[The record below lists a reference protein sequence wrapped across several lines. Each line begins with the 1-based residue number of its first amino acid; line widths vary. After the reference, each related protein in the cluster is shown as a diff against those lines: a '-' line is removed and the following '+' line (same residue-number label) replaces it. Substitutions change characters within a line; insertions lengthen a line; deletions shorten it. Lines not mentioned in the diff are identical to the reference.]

1 MNNYRQIIK
10 DVFTGIMYFIIVYLL
25 FSIISG
31 LIVSFIRFDLTFL
44 KYGVLV
50 FLMPDNY
57 MFEILR
63 YRIFILIMCLL
74 FTVRFFITTE
84 KK

>member
-1 MNNYRQIIK
+1 MNNYKQIIK
-10 DVFTGIMYFIIVYLL
+10 DGFTGIMYFVIVYLL
-25 FSIISG
+25 FSIIFG
-31 LIVSFIRFDLTFL
+31 LIISFIRFDLTFL

-57 MFEILR
+57 IFEILR

-74 FTVRFFITTE
+74 FTVRFFITG